1 MEKQP
6 KHVTFKENP
15 ANPANPAEEYQ
26 EDISEIFDHFLDL
39 MRTSCVRVE
48 VESQRFQGYCQVKLT
63 LWKCTSCPKPLF
75 TTFFNVCDNSDVKH
89 LAQFM
94 DNIQKNW
101 RLYSPEDSDDSSN

>member
-39 MRTSCVRVE
+39 MRTSCARVE

-63 LWKCTSCPKPLF
+63 LWKCTSCSKLLF

-101 RLYSPEDSDDSSN
+101 RLYSPADSEDSSN